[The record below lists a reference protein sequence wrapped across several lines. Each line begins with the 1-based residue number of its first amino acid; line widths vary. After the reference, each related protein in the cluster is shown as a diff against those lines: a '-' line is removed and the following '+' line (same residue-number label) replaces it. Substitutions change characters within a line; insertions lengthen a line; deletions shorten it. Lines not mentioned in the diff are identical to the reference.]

1 MLFKLQKYYFGT
13 PMNDLLI
20 TKTPPFGKILTAMVT
35 PFNSDGAVD
44 YDLAVNLANYLIENG
59 SDGIVLCGTTGESPT
74 LTWVEQHNLFLA
86 IKDSLNS
93 KAKILVGTGSNSTSE
108 AMEATKQAH
117 KSGADGALVVV
128 PYYNK
133 PPQEGLYEHFSLIAN
148 SAPDIPLM
156 LYNIPGRTG
165 CNLLPDTV
173 KKLRKCSNI
182 VSIKAASGRIEE
194 VTELRASCGSEFAIY
209 SGDDSLL
216 LPMLS
221 VGAVGVVSVAS
232 HIVGLQLQEMILSF
246 QNGNVTKALDIH
258 EELQDLFKA
267 LFETT
272 NPIPIKA
279 ALELLGWNVG
289 SPRYP
294 LTKLNYEKTQRIS
307 EILNNLPIQRIN

>member
-1 MLFKLQKYYFGT
+1 MTLNKSF
-13 PMNDLLI
+13 
-20 TKTPPFGKILTAMVT
+20 PPFGNILTAMVT
-35 PFNSDGAVD
+35 PFKKDGEVD
-44 YDLAVNLANYLIENG
+44 YELAVRLANYIIENG

-74 LTWVEQHNLFLA
+74 LTWDEQHQLFVV
-86 IKDSLNS
+86 IRNSLQS

-108 AMEATKQAH
+108 AVDATQKAFEA
-117 KSGADGALVVV
+117 GADGALVVV

-133 PPQEGLYEHFSLIAN
+133 PPQDGLYEHFKDVAN
-148 SAPDIPLM
+148 AAPKLPIM

-165 CNLLPDTV
+165 SNLLPKTV
-173 KKLRKCSNI
+173 KKLMEFPNI

-194 VTELRASCGSEFAIY
+194 VTELRAECGSEFAIY

-232 HIVGLQLQEMILSF
+232 HIVGLQLKDMISNF
-246 QNGNVTKALDIH
+246 QNGNVLKALDIH
-258 EELQDLFKA
+258 ERLQPLFKA

-279 ALELLGWNVG
+279 ALEQLGWEVG
-289 SPRYP
+289 PPRPP
-294 LTKLNYEKTQRIS
+294 LVKLNDDKTQKLS
-307 EILNNLPIQRIN
+307 ILINKLFEN

>member
-1 MLFKLQKYYFGT
+1 MTL
-13 PMNDLLI
+13 N
-20 TKTPPFGKILTAMVT
+20 KTFPPFGNILTAMVT
-35 PFNSDGAVD
+35 PFKKDGKVD
-44 YDLAVNLANYLIENG
+44 YELAVKLANYIIENG

-74 LTWVEQHNLFLA
+74 LTWDEQHQLFVE
-86 IKDSLNS
+86 IRDSLQS

-108 AMEATKQAH
+108 AVEATKKAFE
-117 KSGADGALVVV
+117 SGADGALVVV

-133 PPQEGLYEHFSLIAN
+133 PPQDGLYAHFKDVAN
-148 SAPDIPLM
+148 AASKLPIM

-165 CNLLPDTV
+165 SNLLPATV
-173 KKLRKCSNI
+173 KKLMEFPNI

-194 VTELRASCGSEFAIY
+194 VTELRAECGSEFAIY

-232 HIVGLQLQEMILSF
+232 HIVGLQLKDMISNF
-246 QNGNVTKALDIH
+246 QNGNVLKALDIH
-258 EELQDLFKA
+258 ERLQPLFKA

-279 ALELLGWNVG
+279 ALEQLGWEVG
-289 SPRYP
+289 PPRPP
-294 LTKLNYEKTQRIS
+294 LVKLNDDKTQKLS
-307 EILNNLPIQRIN
+307 ILINKLFEN

>member
-1 MLFKLQKYYFGT
+1 MNEILKKY
-13 PMNDLLI
+13 DQ
-20 TKTPPFGKILTAMVT
+20 PFGRILTAMVT
-35 PFNSDGAVD
+35 PFNKDGNVD
-44 YDLAVNLANYLIENG
+44 YDLAVKLANYLINNG

-74 LTWVEQHNLFLA
+74 LTWQEQHELFLA
-86 IKDSLNS
+86 VKNS
-93 KAKILVGTGSNSTSE
+93 VNKKAKILVGTGSNSTSE
-108 AMEATKQAH
+108 AIDAIKKAS

-133 PPQEGLYEHFSLIAN
+133 PPQEGLYKHFSVVAQA
-148 SAPDIPLM
+148 SPDIPLM

-165 CNLLPDTV
+165 CNLLPSTV
-173 KKLRKCSNI
+173 KKLMKCSNI

-194 VTELRASCGSEFAIY
+194 VTELRALCGSEFAIY

-232 HIVGLQLQEMILSF
+232 HIVGLHLREMILSF
-246 QNGNVTKALDIH
+246 HNGNVSKALEIH
-258 EELQDLFKA
+258 EKLQDLFSA

-279 ALELLGWNVG
+279 ALVLLGWEVG
-289 SPRYP
+289 SPRLP
-294 LTKLNYEKTQRIS
+294 LTKLNNEKTQNLSRIIKNLS
-307 EILNNLPIQRIN
+307 LNLN